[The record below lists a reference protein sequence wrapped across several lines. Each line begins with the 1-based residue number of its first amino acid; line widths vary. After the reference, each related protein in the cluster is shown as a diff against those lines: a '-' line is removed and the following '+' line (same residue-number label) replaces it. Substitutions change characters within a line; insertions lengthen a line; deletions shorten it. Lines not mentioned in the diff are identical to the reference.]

1 MNVNF
6 MYDLCKFIINKNQQG
21 IFTPSQ
27 FNISVN
33 QSQISYMNYLL
44 GEFKQYAPG
53 RPVARVEIGMNEIVA
68 QRLAPF
74 IDGVYTLTIDGTG
87 LSPYP
92 PNYEQ
97 INAMFT
103 NTGLKRI
110 RYAEKDKL
118 YSLVNSVIDPVATNP
133 IYSIQS
139 DGFQFYPITLANA
152 KISYVKTPPE
162 IIWAYITDDKG
173 RAIYD
178 AGNSVDPLWNDV
190 DCLEIITR
198 ALSMVG
204 VNLQS
209 AAIMQY
215 ANQIKQQGQ

>member
-6 MYDLCKFIINKNQQG
+6 MYDLCKFIVNKNQNG
-21 IFTPSQ
+21 YLKPLD
-27 FNISVN
+27 FNVSIN

-44 GEFKQYAPG
+44 GETQQYAQG
-53 RPVARVEIGMNEIVA
+53 RPIARVGLGMNEILA

-74 IDGVYTLTIDGTG
+74 VDPIYTLTINGSG
-87 LSPYP
+87 VAPYP

-97 INAMFT
+97 IVAMFT
-103 NTGLKRI
+103 NTGLQRI
-110 RYAEKDKL
+110 RYAEKDKI
-118 YSLVNSVIDPVATNP
+118 YSLANSVIDPVATNP
-133 IYSIQS
+133 IYSIQNN
-139 DGFQFYPITLANA
+139 GFQFYPITLGNA

-162 IIWAYITDDKG
+162 IIWAYILDDKG

-198 ALSMVG
+198 ALAMVG

-209 AAIMQY
+209 AAVIQY
-215 ANQIKQQGQ
+215 ANQITKGGQ